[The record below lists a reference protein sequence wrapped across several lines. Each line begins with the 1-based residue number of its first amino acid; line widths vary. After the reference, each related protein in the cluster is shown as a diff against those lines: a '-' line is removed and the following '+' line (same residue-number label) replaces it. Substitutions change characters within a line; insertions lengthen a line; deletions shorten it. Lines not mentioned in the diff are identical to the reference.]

1 MLAVRKNNVQAR
13 VVALACL
20 LFAAGCSMPKED
32 TPSSGR
38 LAGMVS
44 ESQAAVLAVQE
55 EQTGMFFPEGT
66 PVQLRITFGI
76 VLILLSVYRMIVTTM
91 RKPDARRTEE

>member
-1 MLAVRKNNVQAR
+1 MTKISINTVIGYAVSAASA
-13 VVALACL
+13 VVGILIL
-20 LFAAGCSMPKED
+20 
-32 TPSSGR
+32 
-38 LAGMVS
+38 
-44 ESQAAVLAVQE
+44 
-55 EQTGMFFPEGT
+55 TGMFFPEGT